1 MCGHGTTDIRCG
13 DNTNPEWVT
22 VPHYVLECGDV
33 LCNWC
38 LEKQAPC
45 LGKICQDALGYK
57 QPCNPMFLV
66 TPEIKAE
73 AWQKIIGNLIPCISS
88 ETWKAMEQPFLDGRY
103 GNVSG
108 IFLEVMATFL
118 EFSQSPP
125 SVEKVRSLTDLMLSN
140 RRNILDPKNSLN
152 DMYPYMPRHAELCLE
167 AFNKTMM
174 ERPIE
179 ERMLPVEPPNTPP
192 HPFGIQKR
200 PYDTARD
207 VPPSQFPRHDRRS
220 RVFPH
225 QTPFQKDV
233 RAMYYTMKD
242 TGNFGDMP
250 ENFGRRGLNGG
261 TARPR
266 SVPGSL
272 TYDETVKKAAL
283 HRIWKN
289 SFAAQKRKLKNIEED
304 AVWKRGGHT
313 PDMKRSVVYATE
325 SEDEDDIAGSRVQP
339 HSPTS
344 PPQGGSRVQP
354 HSPTSPQQGGSRV
367 QPHSPTS
374 PQQGGSRVQPP
385 RYSHDARPGDPWD
398 FCRPTSPSYS
408 PTSPSYSPPRSPEI

>member
-192 HPFGIQKR
+192 HPFGVQKR

-207 VPPSQFPRHDRRS
+207 ALPSQFPRHDRRS

-325 SEDEDDIAGSRVQP
+325 SEDEDDIAGSREGAVFNRIRQLLHSREGAVFNRPDIHTMRVPETRGIFTGQFLRAIRQLLRAIRPQDLQRFEGAVQGFGKALAGLGKALANP
-339 HSPTS
+339 
-344 PPQGGSRVQP
+344 V
-354 HSPTSPQQGGSRV
+354 V
-367 QPHSPTS
+367 
-374 PQQGGSRVQPP
+374 
-385 RYSHDARPGDPWD
+385 Y
-398 FCRPTSPSYS
+398 
-408 PTSPSYSPPRSPEI
+408 